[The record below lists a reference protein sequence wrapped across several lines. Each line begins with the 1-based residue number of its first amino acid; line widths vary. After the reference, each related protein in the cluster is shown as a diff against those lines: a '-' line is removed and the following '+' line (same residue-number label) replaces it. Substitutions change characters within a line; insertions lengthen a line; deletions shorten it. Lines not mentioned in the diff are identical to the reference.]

1 MITIKSR
8 REFAKMA
15 KAGAAVA
22 AVHAAVSDAVEPG
35 VSLLALEEI
44 GAEVIADHGCTSS
57 FLNYLGTY
65 PATLCLSP
73 NDVIVH
79 GIPSEYQ
86 LREGDILSVDAGA
99 IYEGFHGDAAF
110 TVGVGTISQE
120 AQHLIETTEQGMWAG
135 IRQVDKGQRLGD
147 IGNAVHEIGE
157 ASGYGV
163 VEEYVGHGIGRE
175 MHEEPQ
181 VPNYG
186 IPGKGLKLKTGMSL
200 CIEPMFNIGRRH
212 TKIDS
217 DQWTVRTEDG
227 SLSAHWEHTVAITP
241 DGPQVFTAANEPIP
255 VEAFKAPVP
264 RDRAVD
270 LSKSEGSN

>member
-1 MITIKSR
+1 MISIKSR
-8 REFAKMA
+8 REFAKMEI
-15 KAGAAVA
+15 AGAAVA
-22 AVHAAVSDAVEPG
+22 AIHAAVREMVDPG
-35 VSLLALEEI
+35 VSLLDLEAASARILKERN
-44 GAEVIADHGCTSS
+44 CTSS

-79 GIPSEYQ
+79 GIPTDYR

-110 TVGVGTISQE
+110 TIGIGEVSSE
-120 AQHLIETTEQGMWAG
+120 ARQLIEATETAMWAG
-135 IRQVDKGQRLGD
+135 VSEVKAGNRLGD
-147 IGNAVHEIGE
+147 IGAAVAKIG
-157 ASGYGV
+157 ASGGYGV
-163 VEEYVGHGIGRE
+163 VEEYVGHGIGRN

-186 IPGKGLKLKTGMSL
+186 EPGTGMKLRKGMAL

-212 TKIDS
+212 TKVDS
-217 DQWTVRTEDG
+217 DGWTVRTEDG

-241 DGPQVFTAANEPIP
+241 DGPMVFTAGEHPVP
-255 VEAFKAPVP
+255 VEFEQIAS
-264 RDRAVD
+264 R
-270 LSKSEGSN
+270 G

>member
-22 AVHAAVSDAVEPG
+22 AVHRAIREAARPG
-35 VSLLALEEI
+35 VSLLDLDQV
-44 GAEVIADHGCTSS
+44 GAGVIADHGCTPS
-57 FLNYLGTY
+57 FLGYLGY
-65 PATLCLSP
+65 PNSLCLSP

-79 GIPSEYQ
+79 GIPSEYR
-86 LREGDILSVDAGA
+86 LEEGDILSVDAGA

-110 TVGVGTISQE
+110 TVGIGTISPE
-120 AQHLIETTEQGMWAG
+120 AQRLIDVTEEAMWAG
-135 IRQVDKGQRLGD
+135 IRQVRKGNRLGD
-147 IGNAVHEIGE
+147 IGSAVHDVGE
-157 ASGYGV
+157 RHGYGV

-186 IPGKGLKLKTGMSL
+186 EPGKGLKLKTGMAL
-200 CIEPMFNIGRRH
+200 CIEPMFNVGGRQ
-212 TKIDS
+212 TKVDK
-217 DQWTVRTEDG
+217 DGWTVRTADG

-241 DGPQVFTAANEPIP
+241 DGPMVFTAASE
-255 VEAFKAPVP
+255 PVP
-264 RDRAVD
+264 VDEAV
-270 LSKSEGSN
+270 GARN